1 MPSKVRVMPTR
12 IYGYEG
18 APKVDFNDHIY
29 YSEPIIKEHYNIESR
44 AADSQSVLIS
54 GGSMGGLFTALA
66 LREAGFEVTVFERS
80 PRGQMESQGAGIIA
94 HPEMLGWLDQ
104 RNIVDRDAISTSTD
118 RIQYLDDGNKVIHE
132 QDNTIYTTSWD
143 TVYRN
148 LRAELNDSKYLMDRH
163 VTGIKQTNDGVEM
176 TFRNA
181 SSKQGDLGVVAEGY
195 RSSTREQLLPDAGPE
210 YAGYIAWRGT
220 VLESELPPD
229 LFQQFSENYTFYHTP
244 DSQILS
250 YPVPGPNGEL
260 SAGDRR
266 INWVWYYNV
275 AESELDSYLR
285 TKGGGD
291 SRYSVAPGLMHP
303 DVKETLGGLA
313 EEMLPTY
320 FTRLVAASQDPFIQT
335 VHDLTAPRLVFDRTC
350 VIGDAAA
357 FIRPHMA
364 AGTAKA
370 AADGFALAESLTQH
384 PNDLQAALSAWE
396 DSQLAAGSRLV
407 AKARHRG
414 DIYTGRR

>member
-1 MPSKVRVMPTR
+1 MTTR
-12 IYGYEG
+12 IYGYKG
-18 APKVDFNDHIY
+18 APKVDYDDHIY
-29 YSEPIIKEHYNIESR
+29 YSEQIIKEHYDIEAR
-44 AADSQSVLIS
+44 ATDSQSVLIS

-66 LREAGFEVTVFERS
+66 LREVGFDVTVFERS

-94 HPEMLGWLDQ
+94 HPEMLEWLAQ
-104 RNIVDRDAISTSTD
+104 RDIVNRDEISTSTD
-118 RIQYLDDGNKVIHE
+118 RIQYLDDENKVIYE
-132 QDNTIYTTSWD
+132 RDDRIFTTSWD

-148 LRAELNDSKYLMDRH
+148 LRAELDEGKYLMDRH
-163 VTGIKQTNDGVEM
+163 VTGIEETNDGVEM
-176 TFRNA
+176 IFRNA
-181 SSKQGDLGVVAEGY
+181 PSAAGDLGVVAEGY
-195 RSSTREQLLPDAGPE
+195 RSNIREQLLPDVGLE

-229 LFQQFSENYTFYHTP
+229 LFQQFSENYTFYHGP

-260 SAGDRR
+260 TPGDRR

-291 SRYSVAPGLMHP
+291 SRYSVAPGSMHP
-303 DVKETLGGLA
+303 NVEETLNGLA
-313 EEMLPTY
+313 QEMLPTY
-320 FTRLVAASQDPFIQT
+320 FTRLVAASENPFIQS
-335 VHDLTAPRLVFDRTC
+335 VHDLAAPRLVFNRTC

-370 AADGFALAESLTQH
+370 AADGFALAESLTQS
-384 PNDLQAALSAWE
+384 PEDLPAALSTWE
-396 DSQLAAGSRLV
+396 ESQLAVGSRLV